1 MKTLIEKMKSL
12 LERFFVELF
21 NLKNWIKTV
30 LSVMKSHFFSI
41 FIIVLVYIMFWHLP
55 QIKDLLAIIIQEEH
69 HVWQMILF
77 FASLSVLALL
87 ISNLAAILDNTTT
100 KKGITVNPIGF
111 IKAMSNISDDKK
123 DRHLRNNKYTI
134 AKDGYKE
141 TEREYI
147 ERMLPKVLGTLL
159 IVITAFGVN
168 NIYKELV
175 SDGAHILFGKIS
187 INIGFWLVLLLLLI
201 SLSKKV
207 STCVIRLGNKIDKGG
222 YLPFLF
228 LLISLVTIGILG
240 IKNKQGADDDIRNLF
255 WATILLAIS
264 FFLVSVSYNK
274 RIVKLKLSFGVFI
287 TLLLTAIV
295 VLFYM
300 MMFFYPKDVQ
310 IINPLSIVLIN
321 LIAYFSIISL
331 LLIIGKRRGR
341 SILTYLL
348 IGLIILGVY
357 TASKEDFTHYEVSNV
372 KATHKVEDRITL
384 KEYVRLWLDERKPS
398 IVKDS
403 LKKFPVIF
411 VSAEG
416 GGSRAGLW
424 SFLVHSYLY
433 ENHPDYFDKY
443 LFSLTGASGGGVGNA
458 MFYTA
463 AHQHKM
469 HNKTLQLAHTKAEIE
484 KGSAKLNYKASTIYN
499 ANYLSSSV
507 AALLGRDLFISVTG
521 FYQKKDDRGKLV
533 ENEWETNYNKVFNID
548 STSFIGNDFLSI
560 MPQLKDPTKVMP
572 LLMMN
577 TTHLQSGQ
585 RSIVS
590 PVNFRDNKYMKGFR
604 DFLHN
609 YTKHNPKN
617 NIIKISTSMLLN
629 ARFPFLSPV
638 AKVKGVG
645 QYGDAGYYDNI
656 GGAVTRGLENAFI
669 EVLNEPKYYNL
680 KNKIS
685 IRHLVIANKE
695 AKKNAPLNETQL
707 VAPLKM
713 ILGATFSHPKELK
726 NTNSEFL
733 VESARTY
740 IYTNKKE
747 PKDSIK
753 PILPLGRFLSVNAI
767 KSLEERL
774 KNKVEVTSIL
784 DKLVE

>member
-1 MKTLIEKMKSL
+1 MKILIEKMKSL
-12 LERFFVELF
+12 LERFVVEFF
-21 NLKNWIKTV
+21 NLKNWIKMI
-30 LSVMKSHFFSI
+30 LSVMKSHFFSLL
-41 FIIVLVYIMFWHLP
+41 IIVLVYIMFWHLP

-69 HVWQMILF
+69 HVWQMSLF

-123 DRHLRNNKYTI
+123 DKHLRNNKYTI
-134 AKDGYKE
+134 AKDGYNE
-141 TEREYI
+141 TLRDYI

-168 NIYKELV
+168 NIYRELV
-175 SDGAHILFGKIS
+175 SDGAHILFGKTK

-207 STCVIRLGNKIDKGG
+207 SNFISNKFNNMDKGG

-228 LLISLVTIGILG
+228 LLMSLATIVILG
-240 IKNKQGADDDIRNLF
+240 MKNKQGADDDIRNLF

-264 FFLVSVSYNK
+264 FFLVSASYNK
-274 RIVKLKLSFGVFI
+274 RIAKLKLSFGVFI

-300 MMFFYPKDVQ
+300 MLFFYPKDVQ
-310 IINPLSIVLIN
+310 VINPLSIVLIN
-321 LIAYFSIISL
+321 FIAYFSIISL
-331 LLIIGKRRGR
+331 VLIIGKRRGK
-341 SILTYLL
+341 SILTRVL
-348 IGLIILGVY
+348 IVLFIFGGY
-357 TASKEDFTHYEVSNV
+357 TASKEDFKHYEVSNV
-372 KATHKVEDRITL
+372 KAVHKVKDRITL
-384 KEYVRLWLDERKPS
+384 KEYTKLWLNERRPS
-398 IVKDS
+398 IEKDS

-424 SFLVHSYLY
+424 SFLVHSYLHDK
-433 ENHPDYFDKY
+433 HPDYFDKH

-458 MFYTA
+458 MFFTA
-463 AHQHKM
+463 AHQYKLY
-469 HNKTLQLAHTKAEIE
+469 NKQLNLAYSETE
-484 KGSAKLNYKASTIYN
+484 KDSAKFSYKASTVYN

-507 AALLGRDLFISVTG
+507 AALLGRDLIISLTDCCDI
-521 FYQKKDDRGKLV
+521 DDRGKLV
-533 ENEWETNYNKVFNID
+533 ENEWEKNYNKVFKVD
-548 STSFIGNDFLSI
+548 GTSFIGNDFLSI
-560 MPQLKDPTKVMP
+560 MPQLKGENKVMP

-590 PVNFRDNKYMKGFR
+590 PVNFKDNKYMKGFR

-609 YTKHNPKN
+609 YTAHNPKDS
-617 NIIKISTSMLLN
+617 IIKISTSMLLN

-638 AKVKGVG
+638 AKVKGIG

-656 GGAVTRGLENAFI
+656 GGSVTRGLENAFI
-669 EVLNEPKYYNL
+669 EVLNEPAYINL
-680 KNKIS
+680 KDRIS
-685 IRHLVIANKE
+685 IRHLVIANRESKKE
-695 AKKNAPLNETQL
+695 VILNETQL

-713 ILGATFSHPKELK
+713 ILGATFSHPMELK
-726 NTNSEFL
+726 NANSDFL
-733 VESARTY
+733 VESVRTE
-740 IYTNKKE
+740 IIVNNDAIT
-747 PKDSIK
+747 

-767 KSLEERL
+767 RSLEERL
-774 KNKVEVTSIL
+774 KNKEEITSVL

>member
-1 MKTLIEKMKSL
+1 MNTLLEKTKSL
-12 LERFFVELF
+12 LERSVVEF
-21 NLKNWIKTV
+21 INFKNWIKTI
-30 LSVMKSHFFSI
+30 LSVMKNHFFSI
-41 FIIVLVYIMFWHLP
+41 LIIVLVYIMFWHLP

-87 ISNLAAILDNTTT
+87 ISNLAAILDNTTA

-123 DRHLRNNKYTI
+123 DKHLRNNKYTI
-134 AKDGYKE
+134 AKDGYNE
-141 TEREYI
+141 TLRDYI

-175 SDGAHILFGKIS
+175 SDGAHILFGKTK

-207 STCVIRLGNKIDKGG
+207 SNFISNKFNNMDKGG

-228 LLISLVTIGILG
+228 LLMSLGTIGILG
-240 IKNKQGADDDIRNLF
+240 MKNKQGADDDIRNLF

-274 RIVKLKLSFGVFI
+274 RIAKLKLSFGVFI
-287 TLLLTAIV
+287 TLLITAIV

-310 IINPLSIVLIN
+310 VINPLSIVLIN

-331 LLIIGKRRGR
+331 LLIIGKRKGK
-341 SILTYLL
+341 SILTRIL
-348 IGLIILGVY
+348 IVLVILGGY
-357 TASKEDFTHYEVSNV
+357 TASKGNFTHYEVSNV
-372 KATHKVEDRITL
+372 TAVHKVKDRITL
-384 KEYVRLWLDERKPS
+384 KEYTRLWLDERRPS

-424 SFLVHSYLY
+424 SFLVHSYLH

-458 MFYTA
+458 MFFTA
-463 AHQHKM
+463 AHQHKFY
-469 HNKTLQLAHTKAEIE
+469 KKQLNLVYTK
-484 KGSAKLNYKASTIYN
+484 KDSAKFTYKASTVYN

-507 AALLGRDLFISVTG
+507 AALLGRDLIISLTDCCD
-521 FYQKKDDRGKLV
+521 KDDRGKLV
-533 ENEWETNYNKVFNID
+533 ENEWEKNYNKVFKID
-548 STSFIGNDFLSI
+548 GTSFIGNDFLSI
-560 MPQLKDPTKVMP
+560 MPQLKGKEKVMP

-590 PVNFRDNKYMKGFR
+590 PVNFRGNKYMKGFR

-609 YTKHNPKN
+609 YTKHNLKDS
-617 NIIKISTSMLLN
+617 IIKISTSMLLN

-638 AKVKGVG
+638 AKVKGIG

-669 EVLNEPKYYNL
+669 EVLNEPVYHSL
-680 KNKIS
+680 KDKIS
-685 IRHLVIANKE
+685 IRHLVIANREAVKE
-695 AKKNAPLNETQL
+695 APLNETQL

-726 NTNSEFL
+726 NANSEFL

-747 PKDSIK
+747 TKDSIK

-767 KSLEERL
+767 RSLEKRL
-774 KNKVEVTSIL
+774 KNEVEVTSVL